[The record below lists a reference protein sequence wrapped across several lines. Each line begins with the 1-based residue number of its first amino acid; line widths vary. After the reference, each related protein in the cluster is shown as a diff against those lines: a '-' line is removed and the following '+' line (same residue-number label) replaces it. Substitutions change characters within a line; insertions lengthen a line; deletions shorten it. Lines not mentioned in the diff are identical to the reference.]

1 MSAHSLRPAFASGRP
16 LYLFWLA
23 LGSPVIADIA
33 AQAGPDAL
41 VLDLQHGVWRPS
53 GLEAAI
59 GGAGR
64 QVPVIARC
72 ADAGATAIGQA
83 LDAGA
88 SAVLAPLVED
98 AGTAAAV
105 VAASHYPPR
114 GIRSAGGVRT
124 LLGGLHGMLEA
135 GREVAVGV
143 MIETAAGVEQAE
155 AIAAVPGLDFLFIGT
170 GDLALSIGLDHPA
183 SLEAACQRI
192 LAAARAHRLP
202 CGIYTGDAESARR
215 RTAQGFALAVCGNDF
230 DILRRGCDAAV
241 RTVLDQPQ
249 IPNSSHTPQAAEES
263 APQRHA
269 ERRAGGS
276 P

>member
-1 MSAHSLRPAFASGRP
+1 MSTHSLRPALAGGRP

-23 LGSPVIADIA
+23 LGSPVIADVA
-33 AQAGPDAL
+33 AQARPDAL
-41 VLDLQHGVWRPS
+41 VLDLQHGLWRPS
-53 GLEAAI
+53 GIEAAI
-59 GGAGR
+59 GSAGG
-64 QVPVIARC
+64 QLPVIARC
-72 ADAGATAIGQA
+72 TDASATAIGQA

-124 LLGGLHGMLEA
+124 LLGGLTGMLDA
-135 GREVAVGV
+135 GREIAVGV

-183 SLEAACQRI
+183 GLEAACLRI
-192 LAAARAHRLP
+192 LAAARAHQLP
-202 CGIYTGDAESARR
+202 CGIYTGDAESACH
-215 RTAQGFALAVCGNDF
+215 RTAQGFTLAVCGNDF
-230 DILRRGCDAAV
+230 DLLQRGCDAAV
-241 RTVLDQPQ
+241 RTVRAGPE
-249 IPNSSHTPQAAEES
+249 TPGHSPASLASGEPY
-263 APQRHA
+263 PQRH
-269 ERRAGGS
+269 G
-276 P
+276 

>member
-1 MSAHSLRPAFASGRP
+1 MTSVLSLRPALADGRP

-23 LGSPVIADIA
+23 LGSPVIAELA
-33 AQAGPDAL
+33 AQARPDAL
-41 VLDLQHGVWRPS
+41 VLDLQHGLWRPS

-59 GGAGR
+59 GTAGR
-64 QVPVIARC
+64 HLPIIARC
-72 ADAGATAIGQA
+72 ADASATAIGQA

-98 AGTAAAV
+98 AATAAAV

-114 GIRSAGGVRT
+114 GVRSAGGVRT
-124 LLGGLHGMLEA
+124 LFDGLSGMLRA
-135 GREVAVGV
+135 GRETAVGV

-241 RTVLDQPQ
+241 RTVLDHPQ
-249 IPNSSHTPQAAEES
+249 TPAAFQTPPAAEES
-263 APQRHA
+263 ASQRH
-269 ERRAGGS
+269 E
-276 P
+276 